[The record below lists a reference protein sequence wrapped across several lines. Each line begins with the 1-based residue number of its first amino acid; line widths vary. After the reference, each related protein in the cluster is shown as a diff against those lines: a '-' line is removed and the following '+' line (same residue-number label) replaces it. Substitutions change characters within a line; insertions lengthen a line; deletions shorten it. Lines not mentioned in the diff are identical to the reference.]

1 VRGQAM
7 DIKDEKEKEQKFTK
21 ENEDTEIKMEQKH
34 EEHKKKKKKDEQLEE
49 LTRQLQEKEE
59 VIKTLQE
66 RLLYLQADFENFKK
80 LKNKEKQDL
89 LKFGNEVL
97 IKELLPVIDNLERAL
112 DHSLK
117 TNDYKGIHE
126 GVSLVLN
133 EFLRVLERAG
143 LSRVE
148 AVGKKFDPNLHEA
161 FYQEER
167 DDVESDIV
175 LSELQKGYMLNGRL
189 IRPAMVTVSK
199 KPDINAQK
207 E

>member
-1 VRGQAM
+1 M